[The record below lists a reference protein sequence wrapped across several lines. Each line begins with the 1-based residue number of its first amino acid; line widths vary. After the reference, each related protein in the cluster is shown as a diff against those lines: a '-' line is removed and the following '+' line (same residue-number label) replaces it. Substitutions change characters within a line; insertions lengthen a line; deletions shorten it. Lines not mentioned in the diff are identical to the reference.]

1 MAPVL
6 AGMCLYESI
15 FSGELDLVDFAI
27 MNDALAV
34 KFENE
39 YRATNKKQ
47 PPRR

>member
-6 AGMCLYESI
+6 GGLCKYESI
-15 FSGELDLVDFAI
+15 YTGELDLVDFAV

-34 KFENE
+34 KYENE
-39 YRATNKKQ
+39 YRASQK